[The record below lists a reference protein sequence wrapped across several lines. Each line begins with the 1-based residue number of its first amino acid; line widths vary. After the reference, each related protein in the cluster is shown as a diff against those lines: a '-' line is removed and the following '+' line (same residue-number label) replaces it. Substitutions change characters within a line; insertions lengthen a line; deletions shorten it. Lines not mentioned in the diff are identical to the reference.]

1 MTYAATVKHLK
12 ACALAA
18 GAASFWFGP
27 QTNQN
32 INYDAAFPQ
41 AHLFLMPAPLV
52 GENVAYQCTLCFYG
66 KDAQENAANLLP
78 DAPAPT
84 AEEVGQSLA
93 IQGAMDQ
100 LTQRFVFHLRD
111 AEQFDVSERIER
123 TPVLRKGSGIGTG
136 FVVQLTLTAPADFL
150 C

>member
-12 ACALAA
+12 ACATKA

-32 INYDAAFPQ
+32 INYDAPFPQ

-52 GENVAYQCTLCFYG
+52 GDNVAYQCTLCFYG
-66 KDAQENAANLLP
+66 KDAHENAANLLP
-78 DAPAPT
+78 DQPAPS
-84 AEEVGQSLA
+84 AEAITQSLA
-93 IQGAMDQ
+93 IQGAMDE
-100 LTQRFVFHLRD
+100 LTQHFVRELRD
-111 AEQFDVSERIER
+111 AELFDVSERIER

-136 FVVQLTLTAPADFL
+136 FVVSLTLTAPAAYL